1 MLHSYLFRAEKLL
14 EGPILGPIT
23 VSNAGNNHALPNM
36 GYLAHNKPADPPE
49 PVTPQFGRTSISPQW
64 ERRDSFN
71 SLPADLHSGQTVK
84 GLGLEFEYFFF
95 LI

>member
-1 MLHSYLFRAEKLL
+1 
-14 EGPILGPIT
+14 
-23 VSNAGNNHALPNM
+23 M
-36 GYLAHNKPADPPE
+36 GYLAHNKPVDPPE

-84 GLGLEFEYFFF
+84 GPGLEFELTQNHFSS
-95 LI
+95 

>member
-1 MLHSYLFRAEKLL
+1 
-14 EGPILGPIT
+14 
-23 VSNAGNNHALPNM
+23 M

-84 GLGLEFEYFFF
+84 GLGLEFIKSGIFHNIR
-95 LI
+95 LKSCW

>member
-1 MLHSYLFRAEKLL
+1 M
-14 EGPILGPIT
+14 
-23 VSNAGNNHALPNM
+23 SNAGNSYALPNM
-36 GYLAHNKPADPPE
+36 GSLAHNKPADPPE

-84 GLGLEFEYFFF
+84 GQGSNSNIYFFLQF
-95 LI
+95 ELKWYLKELNGYFRC

>member
-1 MLHSYLFRAEKLL
+1 M
-14 EGPILGPIT
+14 
-23 VSNAGNNHALPNM
+23 SNASNSYALLNM

-84 GLGLEFEYFFF
+84 GQGSNSNIYYFFN
-95 LI
+95 LS